1 MPRNGVLREFF
12 GEKYFFLQNITFIHT
27 FAPLDS
33 LAQQVEHIPF
43 KDGVLGSSP
52 RRITEK
58 ESQIVENQLSAIF
71 ILILR
76 GSSGRGRS
84 KLSVR
89 KLLFG
94 FPLLHQRIAYQR
106 AG

>member
-43 KDGVLGSSP
+43 KDGVLGSNP
-52 RRITEK
+52 RRITK
-58 ESQIVENQLSAIF
+58 DGATLGSLLSFVISRFAPC
-71 ILILR
+71 L
-76 GSSGRGRS
+76 
-84 KLSVR
+84 
-89 KLLFG
+89 
-94 FPLLHQRIAYQR
+94 PLLLMVPLGNQSSAE
-106 AG
+106 ALPSAALN